1 MYTINEFTSEWKRLH
16 HPSMNVDSDV
26 AFYHNVY
33 SRLLQLVKQDTDKF
47 NKHALFPLLLYI
59 ENTIAIGLDGVYE
72 YMYRSVGDVVL
83 RWCDG
88 LKMSA
93 ETASRVRDFVSEV
106 VEEAHGSG
114 LRQWM
119 TESILSNDFRH
130 LSDTL
135 TYFAHNDQVIRQILP
150 DLRYR
155 EAMFMRLTKNRH
167 TASKML
173 WADIAFN
180 WRDKYGNSLS
190 ETIARQF
197 RLLPSSI
204 SGQESILVKKA
215 AEILDTVRPERL
227 DTYTVDGFLDAHTLT
242 LSHRDGR
249 IFREV
254 IFPVPISEDAVHHC
268 LAAQLV
274 TYIDKTYITGP
285 AVWLNDEA
293 QPMWKVETIWSNII
307 KKEQDAAR
315 QTYFTTTFGKRI
327 NLFDDLYAIPKDPDK
342 ANYSDMGIHFD
353 EPNVFDFIEWL
364 KPSEDAVGGMAGQQA

>member
-26 AFYHNVY
+26 AFYNNVY

-88 LKMSA
+88 LEMSA
-93 ETASRVRDFVSEV
+93 VTASRVRDFVSEV
-106 VEEAHGSG
+106 VAETPCSA

-130 LSDTL
+130 LSDML
-135 TYFAHNDQVIRQILP
+135 TYFALNDQVIRQILP
-150 DLRYR
+150 NLRYR
-155 EAMFMRLTKNRH
+155 KAMFMRLTNNRH
-167 TASKML
+167 AASKML

-180 WRDKYGNSLS
+180 WRDKYGNSIY

-197 RLLPSSI
+197 RLLPFSI
-204 SGQESILVKKA
+204 SVQENSLVKKA

-227 DTYTVDGFLDAHTLT
+227 DTYTVDDFLDAHTLT

-249 IFREV
+249 IFRDV
-254 IFPVPISEDAVHHC
+254 IFPTPISDDALHHC

-274 TYIDKTYITGP
+274 TYMDKTYINGP

-293 QPMWKVETIWSNII
+293 QPVWNGETHWSDII

-327 NLFDDLYAIPKDPDK
+327 SLFDDLYTVPKDPDEET
-342 ANYSDMGIHFD
+342 YSDMGIHFD

-364 KPSEDAVGGMAGQQA
+364 KPSDAVGSMAGQQA

>member
-26 AFYHNVY
+26 AFYNNVY

-47 NKHALFPLLLYI
+47 NKHALFPLLLNI

-83 RWCDG
+83 RWCDD

-93 ETASRVRDFVSEV
+93 ATASRVRDFVSEIV
-106 VEEAHGSG
+106 AEAPCSA

-119 TESILSNDFRH
+119 TESILSNDFWH
-130 LSDTL
+130 LSDML
-135 TYFAHNDQVIRQILP
+135 TYFAHHDQVIRQILP

-155 EAMFMRLTKNRH
+155 EAMFLRLTNNRH
-167 TASKML
+167 AASKML

-180 WRDKYGNSLS
+180 WHDKYGNSLS

-197 RLLPSSI
+197 RLLPTSI
-204 SGQESILVKKA
+204 SGQENILVKKT
-215 AEILDTVRPERL
+215 AEILDTVHTERL
-227 DTYTVDGFLDAHTLT
+227 DTYTVNGFLDAHTLT

-249 IFREV
+249 IFRDV
-254 IFPVPISEDAVHHC
+254 IFPASISEDALHHC

-274 TYIDKTYITGP
+274 TYMDKTYINSS
-285 AVWLNDEA
+285 AVWLNDEK
-293 QPMWKVETIWSNII
+293 QPVWNGETVWNDIV
-307 KKEQDAAR
+307 KKEQDAAKL
-315 QTYFTTTFGKRI
+315 TYFTTTFGKR
-327 NLFDDLYAIPKDPDK
+327 LSLYEDLYTVPEDPEE
-342 ANYSDMGIHFD
+342 AYYADMGIYLD
-353 EPNVFDFIEWL
+353 EPNIFDFLSGRPNGKVIN
-364 KPSEDAVGGMAGQQA
+364 SGG

>member
-1 MYTINEFTSEWKRLH
+1 MYTINEFTLEWKRLH

-26 AFYHNVY
+26 AFYHNIY
-33 SRLLQLVKQDTDKF
+33 SRLLQIVKQDT
-47 NKHALFPLLLYI
+47 NKLGEHALFPLLLYI
-59 ENTIAIGLDGVYE
+59 ENTIAIELDGVYE

-93 ETASRVRDFVSEV
+93 ATASRVRDFVSEV
-106 VEEAHGSG
+106 VAEAPCSA

-130 LSDTL
+130 LSDML
-135 TYFAHNDQVIRQILP
+135 TYFAHNDHVIRQIIP

-155 EAMFMRLTKNRH
+155 KAMFMRLTKNRRA
-167 TASKML
+167 ASKML

-197 RLLPSSI
+197 HLLPSSI
-204 SGQESILVKKA
+204 SRQESILLKKA
-215 AEILDTVRPERL
+215 VEILDTVRPERL

-249 IFREV
+249 IFRDV
-254 IFPVPISEDAVHHC
+254 IFPTPISEDALHHC

-274 TYIDKTYITGP
+274 TYMDKTYINGP
-285 AVWLNDEA
+285 AVWLNGEA
-293 QPMWKVETIWSNII
+293 QPMLNVETNWSDII
-307 KKEQDAAR
+307 KKEQNAAR

-327 NLFDDLYAIPKDPDK
+327 SLFDDLYTVPKDPDEAK
-342 ANYSDMGIHFD
+342 YSDMGIHFD
-353 EPNVFDFIEWL
+353 EPNVFDFIKWL
-364 KPSEDAVGGMAGQQA
+364 NPSDAVGGMAGQQA